1 MYGNMETLS
10 YHSMVN
16 IDIDN
21 NMIKKYLQ
29 PGEVWCISGDN
40 LDCQP
45 LSGWDYAEDFIWP
58 NTNTLYIVGKGIL

>member
-1 MYGNMETLS
+1 
-10 YHSMVN
+10 MVN

-21 NMIKKYLQ
+21 MYAGKL
-29 PGEVWCISGDN
+29 WCISGDN

-58 NTNTLYIVGKGIL
+58 NTDTLYMIGKYN